1 MTPLRAKYIRDH
13 RIVPLVEVLAT
24 VNRFTH
30 YVDEL
35 QHPQQRYH
43 HGKPSEAAIYA
54 GIIGIACAIG
64 RRRMMRISRGITEAK
79 LEHTVNWH
87 FNLDGLNAAS
97 DRVVHLMDRLD
108 LPNLLRRLPEQL
120 HTSSDAQKFEVRVD
134 SLNANYS
141 FKYFGKGQGV
151 AAYTFRDERGLLWY
165 STVFSS
171 AERESAY
178 VIDGL
183 MHNEVVKSDIH
194 STDAFGFSELVF
206 AVSHLLGFSYAPRFK
221 NLERQRLYI
230 FRSRKGSDRS
240 AWKIKPAGYADDEIV
255 IQQWDEILR
264 FIKLKEVTAS
274 DLFRRLNS
282 YSKQHA
288 LYQALKTF
296 GQVPKSLFILQVI
309 DDPVLRQAIEKQL
322 DRIEHVH
329 RFTRAVSVGNPREFL
344 QAEKEDQEM
353 AEACKRLIKN
363 CIICWNY
370 LYLSQKLEEIEDAAT
385 RQVFLDAVAHGSV
398 ISWQHINLLRPVSRI
413 RSYMA
418 LRPYYGRRCSTT

>member
-1 MTPLRAKYIRDH
+1 MVLH
-13 RIVPLVEVLAT
+13 RLSA
-24 VNRFTH
+24 
-30 YVDEL
+30 
-35 QHPQQRYH
+35 
-43 HGKPSEAAIYA
+43 
-54 GIIGIACAIG
+54 
-64 RRRMMRISRGITEAK
+64 
-79 LEHTVNWH
+79 
-87 FNLDGLNAAS
+87 
-97 DRVVHLMDRLD
+97 
-108 LPNLLRRLPEQL
+108 
-120 HTSSDAQKFEVRVD
+120 
-134 SLNANYS
+134 
-141 FKYFGKGQGV
+141 
-151 AAYTFRDERGLLWY
+151 
-165 STVFSS
+165 

-183 MHNEVVKSDIH
+183 MHNEVMKSDIH

-221 NLERQRLYI
+221 NLPRQRLYI
-230 FRSRKGSDRS
+230 FRNRKGVDRS

-264 FIKLKEVTAS
+264 MIATIKLKEVTAS

-288 LYQALKTF
+288 LYRALKAF
-296 GQVPKSLFILQVI
+296 GQIPKSLFILQVI
-309 DDPVLRQAIEKQL
+309 DDPVLRQAIEKQM

-370 LYLSQKLEEIEDAAT
+370 LYLSQKLEEITDTESREAL
-385 RQVFLDAVAHGSV
+385 LDAVAYGSTV
-398 ISWQHINLLRPVSRI
+398 AWRHLNLLGEYDFSAEKLRDSVGI
-413 RSYMA
+413 R
-418 LRPYYGRRCSTT
+418 LPKLGG

>member
-1 MTPLRAKYIRDH
+1 MFYPKD
-13 RIVPLVEVLAT
+13 
-24 VNRFTH
+24 
-30 YVDEL
+30 
-35 QHPQQRYH
+35 
-43 HGKPSEAAIYA
+43 
-54 GIIGIACAIG
+54 
-64 RRRMMRISRGITEAK
+64 
-79 LEHTVNWH
+79 
-87 FNLDGLNAAS
+87 
-97 DRVVHLMDRLD
+97 
-108 LPNLLRRLPEQL
+108 
-120 HTSSDAQKFEVRVD
+120 
-134 SLNANYS
+134 
-141 FKYFGKGQGV
+141 QGV
-151 AAYTFRDERGLLWY
+151 AAYTFRDERDPLWY

-264 FIKLKEVTAS
+264 LIATIKLKEVTAS

-288 LYQALKTF
+288 LYQALKAF

-322 DRIEHVH
+322 DRSEHVH
-329 RFTRAVSVGNPREFL
+329 RFTASVNGTCRKL
-344 QAEKEDQEM
+344 WRY
-353 AEACKRLIKN
+353 C
-363 CIICWNY
+363 
-370 LYLSQKLEEIEDAAT
+370 QKLCIGSRGFHPQFED
-385 RQVFLDAVAHGSV
+385 HGQCCDSRAGTFSSMGSKPDGGEGGFDG
-398 ISWQHINLLRPVSRI
+398 ISSP
-413 RSYMA
+413 
-418 LRPYYGRRCSTT
+418 